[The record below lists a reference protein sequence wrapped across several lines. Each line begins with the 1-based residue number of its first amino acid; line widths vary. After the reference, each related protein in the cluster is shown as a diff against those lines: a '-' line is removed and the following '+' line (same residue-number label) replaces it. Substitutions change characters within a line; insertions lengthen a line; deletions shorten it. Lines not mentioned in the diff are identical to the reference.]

1 MASFRLPY
9 WSAWP
14 IHSTPHVSRFF
25 CCLPCCPR
33 LLSRCLSLL
42 REPGT
47 TALRCLD
54 LALPPSSALSTFL
67 PLVHT
72 LVRPA
77 ATLPI
82 AACASVNMVTFSGGI
97 ISKIR
102 LYTVCNRLAAWRV
115 TLCGAADERSCC
127 STAASVLPS
136 YPLPIRLPAT
146 PSAAPPATGLDTF
159 ARPRRDNYIP
169 TSRAHD
175 RRRI

>member
-102 LYTVCNRLAAWRV
+102 LCTVCNRLAAWRV
-115 TLCGAADERSCC
+115 TLCGAADERY
-127 STAASVLPS
+127 VH
-136 YPLPIRLPAT
+136 
-146 PSAAPPATGLDTF
+146 TG
-159 ARPRRDNYIP
+159 RPGVQRALMCRRGCMRRDWGLECRLRK
-169 TSRAHD
+169 SVC
-175 RRRI
+175 